1 MPPYKSKKPT
11 RRFAK
16 TDNAVRTSTVFS
28 RSEHEKLWALARE
41 TDRTVARLL
50 RDIVRERFQMRP
62 LD

>member
-1 MPPYKSKKPT
+1 MPPYKSKKPS

-16 TDNAVRTSTVFS
+16 TSDAVRTSTVFS
-28 RSEHEKLWALARE
+28 KLEHAKLWELARE

-50 RDIVRERFQMRP
+50 RDLVRERFQLKP